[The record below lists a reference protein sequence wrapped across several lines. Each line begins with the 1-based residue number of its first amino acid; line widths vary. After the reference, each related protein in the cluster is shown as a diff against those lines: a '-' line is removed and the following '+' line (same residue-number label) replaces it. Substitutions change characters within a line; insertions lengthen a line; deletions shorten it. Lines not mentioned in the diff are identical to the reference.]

1 MRSTKR
7 GLIAAVRGETGVAIV
22 RTARVYDEA
31 AGAEVAGGRLVG
43 ELKVLA
49 GGRLEVAWAEPS
61 HQSLLRITAERMNG
75 KASVAMPAEQP
86 GDGPLVT
93 RVLAVPR
100 SSPQFVEAL
109 WSYLHRYHGLRV
121 V

>member
-7 GLIAAVRGETGVAIV
+7 GLIATVRGETGVAIV

-31 AGAEVAGGRLVG
+31 EGAEVAGGRLVG

-49 GGRLEVAWAEPS
+49 GGRIEVVWAEPS
-61 HQSLLRITAERMNG
+61 HQSLLRIMAERMNG
-75 KASVAMPAEQP
+75 KASVAMMSEKP
-86 GDGPLVT
+86 GDGFVTGVLV
-93 RVLAVPR
+93 VPR

-109 WSYLHRYHGLRV
+109 WSYLHRYYGLRV